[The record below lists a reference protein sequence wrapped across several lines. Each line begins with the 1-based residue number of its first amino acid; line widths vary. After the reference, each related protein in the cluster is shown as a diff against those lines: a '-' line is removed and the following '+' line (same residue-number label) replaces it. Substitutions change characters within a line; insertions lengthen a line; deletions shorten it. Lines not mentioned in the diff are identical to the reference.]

1 MRDGLLSD
9 GISAGVAYDESMAK
23 ADPKIRAARN
33 GFLVLIVLLLTMSV
47 YQFMLLSDPE
57 PLIAVLW
64 IVGAA
69 VFYASRYYYRRQE
82 NTTAEE
88 SAS

>member
-1 MRDGLLSD
+1 MSD
-9 GISAGVAYDESMAK
+9 GISAGVAYGEQMVE
-23 ADPKIRAARN
+23 ADPKMRAARN
-33 GFLVLIVLLLTMSV
+33 GFLVLIVLLLTASV

-69 VFYASRYYYRRQE
+69 VFYASRYYYRRQD
-82 NTTAEE
+82 TTATED

>member
-1 MRDGLLSD
+1 M
-9 GISAGVAYDESMAK
+9 VK

-33 GFLVLIVLLLTMSV
+33 GFLVLIILLLTASV

-57 PLIAVLW
+57 PLIAALW
-64 IVGAA
+64 VVGAA
-69 VFYASRYYYRRQE
+69 VFYASRYYYRRSDGE
-82 NTTAEE
+82 TAGEESATEGETTTEE